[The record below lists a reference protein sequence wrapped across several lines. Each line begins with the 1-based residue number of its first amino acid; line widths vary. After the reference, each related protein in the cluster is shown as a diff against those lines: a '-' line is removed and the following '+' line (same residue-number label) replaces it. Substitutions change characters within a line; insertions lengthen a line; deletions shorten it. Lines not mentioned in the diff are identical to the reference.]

1 MLALKISAFCF
12 RIFTGKLLFWVAL
25 RVLSFFVSLNA
36 SSALTHENSNVHP
49 LSTLLIAMV
58 LQCLSYLKIAF
69 NIGWD
74 RFSLKGLTSSNFA
87 IFRFLTVFK
96 KKALKFSTI
105 VALFVKILSLSMGV
119 IFSEDFAL
127 PEKRP

>member
-69 NIGWD
+69 NIGCD

-105 VALFVKILSLSMGV
+105 LALFVKILSLSMGA
-119 IFSEDFAL
+119 IFSEDFVL
-127 PEKRP
+127 PEKKP